1 MEGWI
6 EDGKKKKVKTVE
18 QSPRTQPTITTPSPV
33 AVAFSPPRADAQLV
47 AARARARRAGHGTGT
62 PPLLVVGAGRGL
74 RRRAPSRRF
83 ESHRAP
89 AVSGGRQDAPNR
101 RVAGVDLVAVFWS
114 AAGGDMEDLLDT
126 EIGKNDYDWLLTPPG
141 TPRAHAFD
149 TADKSPSS
157 PVTKHTVTRSSST
170 TRASRFS
177 TSEPENGH
185 STFPTRP
192 ARSNSVSRPAVQSTL
207 ASSNR
212 SSVLN
217 ANVSSASSRP
227 TTPSKRTATPASK
240 PSVPYSRPVPTRSST
255 PVKAHPS
262 TPTKTRAS
270 TPVKNR
276 PSVSSSMAN
285 SPAPKTTS
293 SAQNS
298 RSSTPTS
305 RSRILS
311 SSSSS
316 TAGAVSRPNSSSGKI
331 SAITRTSSSSSTVT
345 PVSRSSSRSST
356 PTRQPTMRSSQPSVG
371 RSPSVGRIFGSN
383 NLTSNGR
390 PVASCGRSSAPSS
403 APSSRPSSPNT
414 RARAPVRPLD
424 IPDFPNETPPNLR
437 TKLPERPL
445 SAGRVRPGMTSGVRS
460 TLNAEPVLSAPVKK
474 MSVPA
479 ITRSIQSRTS
489 LTNGYQSRQNERSLL
504 EGQTT
509 RTSRSVTAADN
520 GFGRTIS
527 RKSLDM
533 AIRHMD
539 IRQNLGGIRGA
550 SLFPH
555 SIRST
560 TSKSRPAQASDPGH
574 SISNGDRYFTDN
586 GSSNGHLSG
595 DSSGALSH
603 NGGSSIGSPDRGS
616 IGRKEV
622 LSELDIYANSRYEAM
637 LLKEDTKNMSWLHNV
652 DDRSDQSPVFDHR
665 FEPLPEPFGPL

>member
-1 MEGWI
+1 
-6 EDGKKKKVKTVE
+6 
-18 QSPRTQPTITTPSPV
+18 
-33 AVAFSPPRADAQLV
+33 
-47 AARARARRAGHGTGT
+47 
-62 PPLLVVGAGRGL
+62 
-74 RRRAPSRRF
+74 
-83 ESHRAP
+83 
-89 AVSGGRQDAPNR
+89 
-101 RVAGVDLVAVFWS
+101 
-114 AAGGDMEDLLDT
+114 MEDLLDT

-141 TPRAHAFD
+141 TPRVHAFD
-149 TADKSPSS
+149 ATEKSPSS
-157 PVTKHTVTRSSST
+157 TVTKRTVTQSSSM
-170 TRASRFS
+170 TRASKLS

-185 STFPTRP
+185 SAFPTRP
-192 ARSNSVSRPAVQSTL
+192 ARSNSVSRPSVQSTFV
-207 ASSNR
+207 SSNR
-212 SSVLN
+212 PSVLN
-217 ANVSSASSRP
+217 GNISSISSRS
-227 TTPSKRTATPASK
+227 TTPSKRTATPTASK
-240 PSVPYSRPVPTRSST
+240 PSVPYPRPVPTRSST

-262 TPTKTRAS
+262 TPTKTRPC
-270 TPVKNR
+270 TPVKNC

-285 SPAPKTTS
+285 SAAPKTAS
-293 SAQNS
+293 SAQSS

-305 RSRILS
+305 RSRVFS

-316 TAGAVSRPNSSSGKI
+316 TAGAVSRPSSSSGKI
-331 SAITRTSSSSSTVT
+331 SAIARTSSSSSTVT
-345 PVSRSSSRSST
+345 SVSHSSSRSST
-356 PTRQPTMRSSQPSVG
+356 PTRQPTVRSSQPSVG

-445 SAGRVRPGMTSGVRS
+445 SAGRVRPGMASGVRS

-479 ITRSIQSRTS
+479 ITRSKFSDIQSRTS
-489 LTNGYQSRQNERSLL
+489 LTNGHQGRQSEISLL

-560 TSKSRPAQASDPGH
+560 TSKSRPAHASDPGH
-574 SISNGDRYFTDN
+574 SFSNGDRYFTDN

-616 IGRKEV
+616 IGTKEV

-637 LLKEDTKNMSWLHNV
+637 LLKEDTKNMSWLHSV